1 MSRRD
6 ISPSSIRTTSFWRCG
21 WSLAGWASSHSSCCS
36 AHCCG
41 AAGLPSRGRMD
52 SQGRSCGARRRH
64 SSRSPSTAC
73 STRLTSTTTSLLSSG
88 CWPPSRSRPSPS
100 SSRERPENQPCSV
113 DEFTVLRLRLSAVP
127 LAALVLS
134 IAPLTFSPATAG
146 AARPAAVAASSGS
159 WTEYHHD
166 DAHTGYD
173 STAPAALGAS
183 AGWTSPSLNGEIYG
197 EPLVYNGLVYVATL
211 QNVVYA
217 LHQSDGT
224 VAWSKALPAPQTTG
238 WQCGNINPTGILGT
252 GIIDPVANRIYYVPF
267 LKDFGT
273 AYYLYAL
280 DLTTGNILMTTEIA
294 PTGFEWTI

>member
-1 MSRRD
+1 M
-6 ISPSSIRTTSFWRCG
+6 
-21 WSLAGWASSHSSCCS
+21 
-36 AHCCG
+36 
-41 AAGLPSRGRMD
+41 
-52 SQGRSCGARRRH
+52 
-64 SSRSPSTAC
+64 
-73 STRLTSTTTSLLSSG
+73 
-88 CWPPSRSRPSPS
+88 
-100 SSRERPENQPCSV
+100 
-113 DEFTVLRLRLSAVP
+113 LRLRLSAVP

-224 VAWSKALPAPQTTG
+224 VAWSKALPAPQTTAASAP
-238 WQCGNINPTGILGT
+238 NTS
-252 GIIDPVANRIYYVPF
+252 R
-267 LKDFGT
+267 
-273 AYYLYAL
+273 
-280 DLTTGNILMTTEIA
+280 A
-294 PTGFEWTI
+294 PTHPGSQVRPFNRMWLR